1 MGKHA
6 GSFKVTYSTMNAEL
20 LEEFHQQ
27 FDVAL
32 AKVKKEIGSE
42 HQNWVNGEKIKT
54 ESSKETVSYTHLR
67 AHET

>member
-42 HQNWVNGEKIKT
+42 HQNWGKGETIKT
-54 ESSKETVSYTHLR
+54 
-67 AHET
+67 